1 MIKTC
6 KPVKTVVNDEY
17 FLLNTTAFLERTLS
31 HLSHLDVAFFIFPF
45 IFFFTLMEHGSM
57 GVWVSYVNI
66 EVRDQLERVDTRI
79 QQYNS

>member
-6 KPVKTVVNDEY
+6 IPVKTVVNDEY

-45 IFFFTLMEHGSM
+45 IFFFYFNGAWEHGCV
-57 GVWVSYVNI
+57 GVICEYRGQRS
-66 EVRDQLERVDTRI
+66 T
-79 QQYNS
+79 